1 MLLALITLTAFAQT
15 EIKVDAPN
23 IVESD
28 EQFNVTFIIE
38 GAAARGISVGHR
50 EMILPWCGASGR
62 LFVQRKHNQ
71 WKKDIVIPVHLHI
84 YNRAEEDRQV
94 HIAAGDCKG
103 KRRDDFIRPSADRG
117 AFRRL
122 FVESGCIC
130 FTSKHFAAF
139 FVL

>member
-38 GAAARGISVGHR
+38 GSSRPGNFSWAPGDDFTLVWGPS
-50 EMILPWCGASGR
+50 ER

-71 WKKDIVIPVHLHI
+71 WKEDIVIPVHLHI

-103 KRRDDFIRPSADRG
+103 KR
-117 AFRRL
+117 
-122 FVESGCIC
+122 
-130 FTSKHFAAF
+130 
-139 FVL
+139 